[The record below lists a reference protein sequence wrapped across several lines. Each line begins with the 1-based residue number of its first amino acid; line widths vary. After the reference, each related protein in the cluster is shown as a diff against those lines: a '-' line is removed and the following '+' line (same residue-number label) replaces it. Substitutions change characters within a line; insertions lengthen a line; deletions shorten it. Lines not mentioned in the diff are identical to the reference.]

1 MTETNLSSSDQ
12 IEGYPHPKVTEK
24 LFGHQFAEQ
33 EFINCF
39 KSNKLHHAWLITGAK
54 GIGKAT
60 FAWHMA
66 KFLLTQ
72 PIPSIEPKG
81 LFGNA
86 DENQNNDLGEKF
98 KKAVIARILAES
110 EPRLV
115 VVRKSFDEKRKTFRS
130 RIRVD
135 EVRHLKTFF
144 SLSVSDGGGRVAIID
159 CAEDMNINA
168 ANALLKSLE
177 EPPKDTVF
185 LLVSHNP
192 QSLLSTLKSRCRELR
207 LSNLTE
213 SDLKSAL
220 KQMNLTIPENDAKI
234 HSLLGSGSVG
244 NSIRLLQHDGAGLYR
259 TLLSFL
265 NQLPNLNGFEL
276 EKFIGTF
283 SGNKN
288 RSRLELFIELLN
300 MVIARLSKAGI
311 MGYNSAD
318 KILEEEKEIFTKLC
332 QNQIT
337 AKKWAELA
345 QTQSENLKHGLAV
358 NLDPSSL
365 ILDTFFRI
373 EDCARTVR
381 LKIK

>member
-1 MTETNLSSSDQ
+1 MTETSLISSDQ
-12 IEGYPHPKVTEK
+12 IEGYPHPKVTEN

-39 KSNKLHHAWLITGAK
+39 KSNKLHHGWLISGAK

-60 FAWHMA
+60 FAWQMA

-72 PIPSIEPKG
+72 PMPSVEPNG
-81 LFGNA
+81 LFGNS
-86 DENQNNDLGEKF
+86 DENHNSDLGENL
-98 KKAVIARILAES
+98 KKAMIARILAET

-130 RIRVD
+130 SIRVD
-135 EVRHLKTFF
+135 EIRHLKTFF

-168 ANALLKSLE
+168 ANALLKTLE

-192 QSLLSTLKSRCRELR
+192 QSLLPTIKSRCRELR

-220 KQMNLTIPENDAKI
+220 KQMNLTIPENDSKI
-234 HSLLGSGSVG
+234 YSLLGSGSVG
-244 NSIRLLQHDGAGLYR
+244 NSIRLLEHDGAGLYR

-276 EKFIGTF
+276 EKFIATL

-288 RSRLELFIELLN
+288 RSRLDLFVELLN
-300 MVIARLSKAGI
+300 MVIARISKAGI
-311 MGYNSAD
+311 MGYSSAD

-332 QNQIT
+332 QNRIT

-381 LKIK
+381 

>member
-1 MTETNLSSSDQ
+1 MTETNLISSDQ

-39 KSNKLHHAWLITGAK
+39 KSNKLHHGWLITGAK

-60 FAWHMA
+60 FAWQMA

-72 PIPSIEPKG
+72 PIPSTEPKG
-81 LFGNA
+81 LFGNS
-86 DENQNNDLGEKF
+86 DENHDNDLGENL
-98 KKAVIARILAES
+98 KKAMIARILAES

-115 VVRKSFDEKRKTFRS
+115 VIRKSFDEKRKTFRS
-130 RIRVD
+130 SIRVD

-144 SLSVSDGGGRVAIID
+144 SLSASDGGGRVAIID
-159 CAEDMNINA
+159 CVEDMNINA
-168 ANALLKSLE
+168 ANALLKTLE

-192 QSLLSTLKSRCRELR
+192 QSLLPTIKSRCRELR
-207 LSNLTE
+207 LRNLTE

-220 KQMNLTIPENDAKI
+220 KQMNLTIPENDTKI

-244 NSIRLLQHDGAGLYR
+244 NSIRLLEHDGAGLYR

-300 MVIARLSKAGI
+300 MVIARLAKAGI
-311 MGYNSAD
+311 MGYSSAD

-332 QNQIT
+332 QNRIT

-381 LKIK
+381 